1 MVAVKKDTRNHLSQR
16 RLAQL
21 GTVKNRSSDNGHM
34 TSHFSL
40 LHTPAGIEDNDN
52 NDFSGAYSLSSFRL
66 LLPCSLSREPYLG
79 RETAP

>member
-21 GTVKNRSSDNGHM
+21 GTVKKNSSDSGHM

-40 LHTPAGIEDNDN
+40 LHAPAVAVGGGEGGEAE
-52 NDFSGAYSLSSFRL
+52 SGTKAVTQPTLATSTS
-66 LLPCSLSREPYLG
+66 
-79 RETAP
+79 